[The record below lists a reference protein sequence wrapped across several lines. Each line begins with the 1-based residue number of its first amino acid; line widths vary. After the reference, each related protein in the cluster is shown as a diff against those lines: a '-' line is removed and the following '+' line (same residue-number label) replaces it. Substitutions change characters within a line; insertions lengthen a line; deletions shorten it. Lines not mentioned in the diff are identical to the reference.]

1 MSISVGVST
10 ASLFLRHDNEE
21 AVQVLD
27 SLGVSVAEVFLTT
40 FSEYKPAFAKSLKAK
55 AGNLQVHSVHIL
67 NSQVEPQLFNRHHL
81 VKSDSFAVL
90 DEVMQSANELG
101 AGYYTFHGGA
111 RFKKASRNPLNDD
124 FVRLG
129 ECIREI
135 YDFCKVRGVELC
147 LENVEWSTYNRPG
160 VFAEIQKY
168 APTLKGVLDIKQAR
182 ISGAPYEAYLQ
193 EMGENIATVH
203 LSDLRADGKMC
214 LPGQGTFDFE
224 TLVKRLL
231 DVGFDGPMLIEAYK
245 DDYKEVIELKHACE
259 FLQEILYKVV

>member
-27 SLGVSVAEVFLTT
+27 ELGVGVAEVFLTT
-40 FSEYKPAFAKSLKAK
+40 FSEYKSSFAEKIKQR
-55 AGNLQVHSVHIL
+55 AGNLKVHSVHIL

-81 VKSDSFAVL
+81 VKADSFAIL
-90 DEVMQSANELG
+90 DEVMGAARALG

-124 FVRLG
+124 FARLG
-129 ECIREI
+129 ESIREI
-135 YDFCKVRGVELC
+135 YDFCKERGVELC

-160 VFAEIQKY
+160 VFTEIRKY
-168 APTLKGVLDIKQAR
+168 APNLKGVLDIKQAR
-182 ISGAPYEAYLQ
+182 ISGAPYEGYLS

-203 LSDLRADGKMC
+203 VSDVRADGKMC
-214 LPGQGTFDFE
+214 LPGQGAFDFE
-224 TLVKRLL
+224 TLFKRLQ
-231 DVGFDGPMLIEAYK
+231 DVGFDGPLLIEAYQN
-245 DDYKEVIELKHACE
+245 DYKEISELKQACD
-259 FLQEILYKVV
+259 FLKEILYKFA